1 MIKLIQP
8 EKKILTCKD
17 FFCTESLPKPTGII
31 IFGASGDL
39 THRKLIP
46 SLFSLFL
53 KDLLPE
59 NFYILGIARTNFTD
73 DEFREKIISEL
84 SNKDYTGSNGK
95 IQEFSKRCFYLSGD
109 YESLSLYSDLKWS
122 IKSLDKEFHT
132 DRNRIFYMAVPPDLY
147 TSIIDNLGDLGLT
160 YDDDSSYSRVIV
172 EKPFGFDLE
181 SAVELDKKLHLV
193 LREDQIYRI
202 DHYLGKET
210 VQNILIL
217 RFANSLFE
225 PVWNN
230 HYIDNFQI
238 TVAEDLGVEHRA
250 GYYDHAGVIRD
261 MFQNHMMQLLS
272 LVAMEPPASFDAN
285 EVHDEKIKLFRSV
298 RKFPENELDKWI
310 IRGQYGAGKID
321 GKDVVEYRHEKGV
334 NPESKIETFAAGKFL
349 IDNWRWSGVPFY
361 MRSGKRLQK
370 RVSEIVVT
378 FKRVPHSIF
387 PQLST
392 DDIPPNILRI
402 NIQPEEGIVLSF
414 QAKHP
419 GPKLCMSTLTMN
431 FDYEEV
437 FGEKP
442 PDAYE
447 RLLLDCMLGDQTLF
461 VRDDVMKESWSIFT
475 PIIQNWQNEQEK
487 VKNELHIYP
496 SGSWGP
502 MEADELLQKDGRSW
516 HQL

>member
-1 MIKLIQP
+1 
-8 EKKILTCKD
+8 
-17 FFCTESLPKPTGII
+17 
-31 IFGASGDL
+31 
-39 THRKLIP
+39 
-46 SLFSLFL
+46 
-53 KDLLPE
+53 
-59 NFYILGIARTNFTD
+59 
-73 DEFREKIISEL
+73 
-84 SNKDYTGSNGK
+84 
-95 IQEFSKRCFYLSGD
+95 
-109 YESLSLYSDLKWS
+109 
-122 IKSLDKEFHT
+122 
-132 DRNRIFYMAVPPDLY
+132 
-147 TSIIDNLGDLGLT
+147 
-160 YDDDSSYSRVIV
+160 
-172 EKPFGFDLE
+172 
-181 SAVELDKKLHLV
+181 
-193 LREDQIYRI
+193 
-202 DHYLGKET
+202 
-210 VQNILIL
+210 
-217 RFANSLFE
+217 
-225 PVWNN
+225 
-230 HYIDNFQI
+230 
-238 TVAEDLGVEHRA
+238 
-250 GYYDHAGVIRD
+250 
-261 MFQNHMMQLLS
+261 LLS